1 MGDEMNRASVLG
13 EDTAR
18 GGETLV
24 TEGVQRALS
33 EREDLT
39 FEAQASDDLAFPF
52 YRVTPSR

>member
-1 MGDEMNRASVLG
+1 MNRASVLG